1 MAAGQMPLKMLV
13 PAGVGGA
20 GLFLYMRHQQTG
32 SLRLVDW
39 IIAGSI
45 LALSVLILCAS
56 WFRTTKAWENSEDS
70 ADSEDSE
77 DSRPM
82 MGGQFRWLLAILL
95 LPLLLWMVYSTDD
108 FQDLLK
114 KPDERMHAARALTE
128 ALKSPRTIRTLA
140 GEPDETGWV
149 PAHSAAGGFF
159 VHVPDR
165 FNEVIV
171 ALEMEGRPTPVV
183 VVGARTEELKFVV
196 LAARWTGGTKD
207 LKARAK
213 IAVKSLCHF
222 QNPVVLKEELFEGK
236 FPLIELEGDAATAKG
251 LARIIAT
258 DKAVYG
264 LAVEGP
270 DLTDDVR
277 TAAGRF
283 FDSFAIVAAEPN
295 EAVILNL
302 IDAGDPNQ

>member
-1 MAAGQMPLKMLV
+1 MPLKMLV
-13 PAGVGGA
+13 LAGVGGA

-32 SLRLVDW
+32 HLRLVDW

-45 LALSVLILCAS
+45 LVLSVLIVCAS

-70 ADSEDSE
+70 TDSE
-77 DSRPM
+77 DSRPLM
-82 MGGQFRWLLAILL
+82 SGQLRWLLAILL
-95 LPLLLWMVYSTDD
+95 LPLLLWVVYSTDD

-114 KPDERMHAARALTE
+114 KAEERTQTKALIE
-128 ALKSPRTIRTLA
+128 ALKNPHAVRILA

-159 VHVPDR
+159 VYVPDR

-183 VVGARTEELKFVV
+183 VVGARTENLKFVA
-196 LAARWTGGTKD
+196 LAARWTGGGKD
-207 LKARAK
+207 LKGRAK
-213 IAVKSLCHF
+213 TAVKSLCHF
-222 QNPVVLKEELFEGK
+222 ENPVVLREELFEDR
-236 FPLIELEGDAATAKG
+236 FPLVEVEGEVGAAKG

-270 DLTDDVR
+270 DLTGDVR
-277 TAAGRF
+277 AAAGRF
-283 FDSFAIVAAEPN
+283 FDSFAIVASEPN

-302 IDAGDPNQ
+302 IDAVEPNQ